1 MPAAFE
7 QEVSHMRKI
16 ICELCGTVY
25 PDTAENCPTCGSEKP
40 ASVEFIPESP
50 EESGSRR
57 EYTPTKGG
65 RFSNS
70 NVKKRLQG
78 KGVAPVPAPA
88 PKKKPAQP
96 QAQPSKQQ
104 TPRKEQPKAKPKQE
118 NSGSNKGLVITAIL
132 LIIAII
138 AMLIYIYVN
147 FLMPPAQ
154 KPEDTKDTTPA
165 IPEQTTTAPTTAP
178 DLSCKG
184 LTLSTSEITLEA
196 EGASWLLNVTA
207 DPVDTTDAVTFSSS
221 DPTIAEVSADGMIT
235 AVSAGEAVIT
245 VTCGS
250 LEATCKVICNIVPE
264 TTVPPT
270 TVPPTTEAVIEL
282 KLNRSDITFSSK
294 GEAWPLYKGEIPLTD
309 ITWSVGNEN
318 VATIRNGT
326 VRAVGP
332 GTTTVY
338 AEYQGQ
344 KVSCIIRCN
353 FS

>member
-1 MPAAFE
+1 
-7 QEVSHMRKI
+7 MRKI

-25 PDTAENCPTCGSEKP
+25 PDTEEKCPTCGSEKP
-40 ASVEFIPESP
+40 ASVEYIPESP
-50 EESGSRR
+50 EESGARR

-78 KGVAPVPAPA
+78 KGVAPAPA
-88 PKKKPAQP
+88 PKKKPAP
-96 QAQPSKQQ
+96 PKAQPAKQQ
-104 TPRKEQPKAKPKQE
+104 APRKEQPKPKPKPKPKQE

-138 AMLIYIYVN
+138 AMLVYIYVT
-147 FLMPPAQ
+147 FLMPTEQ

-184 LTLSTSEITLEA
+184 LILSNSVVALEE
-196 EGASWLLNVTA
+196 EGASWLLNVTT
-207 DPVDTTDAVTFSSS
+207 DPVDTTDAVTFSSA
-221 DPTIAEVSADGMIT
+221 DPTIAEVSAEGMIT
-235 AVSAGEAVIT
+235 AVSAGETVIT
-245 VTCGS
+245 VTCGT
-250 LEATCKVICNIVPE
+250 LEASCKVICNIVPP

-270 TVPPTTEAVIEL
+270 TVPPTTEPVIEL